1 MRDGIIVHLAL
12 MVARRSPLLLFALG
26 AIIFS
31 LVRWKRHPRVSLL
44 TTIAFVIYLID
55 AFLFSILLYV
65 MPTIITPLKMSGKM
79 IDWLYFF
86 VFFFAD
92 FVYVIVTVL
101 LVSAAFSQ
109 RKATPND
116 ANA

>member
-1 MRDGIIVHLAL
+1 M
-12 MVARRSPLLLFALG
+12 LLFAIG

-55 AFLFSILLYV
+55 ALLFSILLYV
-65 MPTIITPLKMSGKM
+65 LPTLITPMRMSGKA

-92 FVYVIVTVL
+92 FVYVIVIVL
-101 LVSAAFSQ
+101 LVSAAFTQ
-109 RKATPND
+109 RKTTPAD

>member
-1 MRDGIIVHLAL
+1 M
-12 MVARRSPLLLFALG
+12 
-26 AIIFS
+26 
-31 LVRWKRHPRVSLL
+31 
-44 TTIAFVIYLID
+44 TTIAFVIYLLD
-55 AFLFSILLYV
+55 AFVFSILLYFL
-65 MPTIITPLKMSGKM
+65 PTLITPMRMSGKA

-92 FVYVIVTVL
+92 FVYVIVIVL

-109 RKATPND
+109 RKVIPAD